1 MSTSLLYH
9 GFGVRGYKYQ
19 STEYKEGTTFFTVTQ
34 DRLSLRCSQCNSRN
48 VICKGTND
56 RELRAVPI
64 GGKKVYIHI
73 AVQRILCL
81 CCGLLRQVKLK
92 FAEER
97 LSYTRSFER
106 YALELCRCMTI
117 QDVAKHLAISWDVI
131 KDIQKRHLQ
140 RRFCRP
146 RLSDIQNLAIDEISL
161 ARGTSM

>member
-19 STEYKEGTTFFTVTQ
+19 STEYKEGMAFFTVTQ
-34 DRLSLRCSQCNSRN
+34 DRLSLRCSQCNSRD

-81 CCGLLRQVKLK
+81 CCGLLRLTEDIGNLDTVRRPHKSK
-92 FAEER
+92 G
-97 LSYTRSFER
+97 Y
-106 YALELCRCMTI
+106 EL
-117 QDVAKHLAISWDVI
+117 
-131 KDIQKRHLQ
+131 
-140 RRFCRP
+140 
-146 RLSDIQNLAIDEISL
+146 
-161 ARGTSM
+161 